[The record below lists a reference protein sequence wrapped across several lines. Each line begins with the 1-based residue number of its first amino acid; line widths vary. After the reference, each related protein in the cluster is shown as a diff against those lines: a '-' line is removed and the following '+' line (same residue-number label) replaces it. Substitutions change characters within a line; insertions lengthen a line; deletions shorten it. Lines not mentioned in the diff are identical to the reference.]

1 MKPFFKYL
9 VVVILIITTTIF
21 LVSTTGNALLIRD
34 GNSNKVIAR
43 YPLQEG
49 EQFAIGFTHSVNQN
63 FVEDRYQILNQEIQ
77 VYETLYYHFG
87 AGVQTELKEQEILT
101 YLEDGGMLISN
112 INQSIPHLYY
122 NISPVYDHIL
132 RIHET
137 EISLKE
143 LAGETSFIEISFEP
157 SIYNKFNYKNK

>member
-9 VVVILIITTTIF
+9 VVVILFITTTIF
-21 LVSTTGNALLIRD
+21 LVSTTGDTLIIRD
-34 GNSNKVIAR
+34 GNSNKIIAT
-43 YPLQEG
+43 YPLKEA
-49 EQFAIGFTHSVNQN
+49 ETFAVGFTHSVNQN
-63 FVEDRYQILNQEIQ
+63 FVEDRYQIINQEIQ

-87 AGVQTELKEQEILT
+87 AGVQTELKEHETLT

-112 INQSIPHLYY
+112 INQPIPNLYY

-137 EISLKE
+137 KISLKE
-143 LAGETSFIEISFEP
+143 LAGETSFIKISFKP
-157 SIYNKFNYKNK
+157 SLYHKINQ